1 MPAPRKGPRLASSP
15 AHEKAMLANIARSL
29 FVDDARHGGGKP
41 GRVMTTE
48 ARAKAARAVAERMI
62 TKAKSGTVHDRR
74 QVLKQIE
81 DRDAVHWLFSNI
93 AARYE
98 DRDGGYTRVTKIGP
112 RKGDGAPMAYLELV

>member
-1 MPAPRKGPRLASSP
+1 MPAPRKGPRLASTP

-29 FVDDARHGGGKP
+29 FVDDARHAGGKP
-41 GRVMTTE
+41 GRVKTTE
-48 ARAKAARAVAERMI
+48 ARAKAARAITERMI

-81 DRDAVHWLFSNI
+81 DRDVVHWLFSNI
-93 AARYE
+93 ATRYE
-98 DRDGGYTRVTKIGP
+98 DRDGGYTRVIKIGP

>member
-15 AHEKAMLANIARSL
+15 AHEKAMLANLARSL
-29 FVDDARHGGGKP
+29 FVDDARHGGGRP
-41 GRVMTTE
+41 GRIRTTE
-48 ARAKAARAVAERMI
+48 ARAKAARTVAERMI
-62 TKAKSGTVHDRR
+62 TKAKRGTLHDRR

-81 DRDAVHWLFSNI
+81 DRDVVHWLFSEI

-98 DRDGGYTRVTKIGP
+98 DRNGGYTRVIKIGP